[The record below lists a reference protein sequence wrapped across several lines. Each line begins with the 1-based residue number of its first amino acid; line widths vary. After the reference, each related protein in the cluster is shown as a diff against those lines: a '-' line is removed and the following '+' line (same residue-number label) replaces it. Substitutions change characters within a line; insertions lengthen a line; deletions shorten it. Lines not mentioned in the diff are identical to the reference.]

1 MAVHTILVFLHI
13 KGKVMRTNIEIDDR
27 LMKKAMK
34 ASGAPT
40 KKAVVE
46 EALQLLVRVNGQG
59 AIRKWF
65 GKIQWDGDLDWSRTK
80 NKWDEANTEA
90 RAPKKVSRSPR
101 RRAA

>member
-1 MAVHTILVFLHI
+1 
-13 KGKVMRTNIEIDDR
+13 MRTNIEIDDK

-46 EALQLLVRVNGQG
+46 EALQMLVRVRGQG

-65 GKIQWDGDLDWSRTK
+65 GKIQFCDDYGYKVMR
-80 NKWDEANTEA
+80 ANMH
-90 RAPKKVSRSPR
+90 
-101 RRAA
+101 

>member
-1 MAVHTILVFLHI
+1 
-13 KGKVMRTNIEIDDR
+13 MRTNIDIDDK
-27 LMKKAMK
+27 LMKKAME

-46 EALQLLVRVNGQG
+46 EALQMLVRVNGQG

-65 GKIQWDGDLDWSRTK
+65 GKIQWDGDLEWSRTK
-80 NKWDEANTEA
+80 NKWEEGA
-90 RAPKKVSRSPR
+90 RRVKSERKASRVAR

>member
-1 MAVHTILVFLHI
+1 
-13 KGKVMRTNIEIDDR
+13 MRTNIEIDDK

-46 EALQLLVRVNGQG
+46 EALQMLVRVNGQG

-65 GKIQWDGDLDWSRTK
+65 GKIQWDGDLEWSRTK
-80 NKWDEANTEA
+80 NKWEEAA
-90 RAPKKVSRSPR
+90 RGTNSERKAPRLPR